1 MNAPPLLCAA
11 LEIALNRYLALEP
24 AVQAELGRLKD
35 RVIALH
41 AQGPGWEFYL
51 CPSASGVV
59 VLDAWPGKPG
69 VKPDVRISAPPA
81 ALLRRAFGGADA
93 GVPGVQV
100 EGDADLLQR
109 FSTLLAKVGF
119 DSEEWLARWVGG
131 GAAHRIDQG
140 LRGLLGWGRRS
151 ASTLAL
157 DTAEYLRE
165 ETRDLAHRADVE
177 RWVDGVETLL
187 RGVDQAAAR
196 LDRLERN
203 VPSPRL
209 RGEAGVRGK

>member
-1 MNAPPLLCAA
+1 
-11 LEIALNRYLALEP
+11 
-24 AVQAELGRLKD
+24 VQADFARLKG

-41 AQGPGWEFYL
+41 AQGPEWEFYL
-51 CPSASGVV
+51 CPGPSGVT
-59 VLDAWPGKPG
+59 VLDAFDG
-69 VKPDVRISAPPA
+69 KPDVRITARPA

-93 GVPGVQV
+93 AGPSGVTV

-109 FSTLLAKVGF
+109 FSALVAKVGF
-119 DSEEWLARWVGG
+119 DPAEWLAPWLGD
-131 GAAHRIDQG
+131 GAAHRVGEG
-140 LRGLLGWGRRS
+140 LRGLLGWGRAS

-177 RWVDGVETLL
+177 RWTEAVDAARRRVEQL
-187 RGVDQAAAR
+187 AAR
-196 LDRLERN
+196 LGRLER

-209 RGEAGVRGK
+209 RGEG

>member
-1 MNAPPLLCAA
+1 VSAPPLLCAG

-24 AVQAELGRLKD
+24 AVAADFGRLGD

-51 CPSASGVV
+51 CPGPSGVT
-59 VLDAWPGKPG
+59 VLDAYDG
-69 VKPDVRISAPPA
+69 KPDVRISARPA
-81 ALLRRAFGGADA
+81 ALLRRAFGGTDGGGS
-93 GVPGVQV
+93 GVTV

-109 FSTLLAKVGF
+109 FSTLIAKVGF
-119 DSEEWLARWVGG
+119 DPEEWLAPWLGD
-131 GAAHRIDQG
+131 GAAHRVGQG
-140 LRGLLGWGRRS
+140 LRGLFGWGRAS

-177 RWVDGVETLL
+177 RWTEGV
-187 RGVDQAAAR
+187 AAAR
-196 LDRLERN
+196 RRADALSARLARLER
-203 VPSPRL
+203 RL
-209 RGEAGVRGK
+209 

>member
-1 MNAPPLLCAA
+1 MSGAPPLACAA

-24 AVQAELGRLKD
+24 AVQADFAKLKD

-51 CPSASGVV
+51 CPGPSGVT
-59 VLDAWPGKPG
+59 VLDTCPGAG
-69 VKPDVRISAPPA
+69 GARPDVRISARPA
-81 ALLRRAFGGADA
+81 ALLRRAFGGAGDGGSSGPS
-93 GVPGVQV
+93 GVTV

-109 FSTLLAKVGF
+109 FSTLVAKVGF
-119 DSEEWLARWVGG
+119 DPAEWLAPWLGD
-131 GAAHRIDQG
+131 GAAHRVGEG
-140 LRGLLGWGRRS
+140 LRGLLGWGRAS

-177 RWVDGVETLL
+177 RWTE
-187 RGVDQAAAR
+187 GVDAARRRAEQLAAR
-196 LDRLERN
+196 LARLER
-203 VPSPRL
+203 R
-209 RGEAGVRGK
+209 A

>member
-1 MNAPPLLCAA
+1 VSAPPLLCAG

-24 AVQAELGRLKD
+24 AVAADFGRLEG

-51 CPSASGVV
+51 CPGNSGVT
-59 VLDAWPGKPG
+59 VLDAWDG
-69 VKPDVRISAPPA
+69 KPDVRISARPT
-81 ALLRRAFGGADA
+81 ALLRRAFGGADGGGGS
-93 GVPGVQV
+93 GVTV

-109 FSTLLAKVGF
+109 FSTLVAKVGF
-119 DSEEWLARWVGG
+119 DPAEWLAPWLGD
-131 GAAHRIDQG
+131 GAAHRVGQG
-140 LRGLLGWGRRS
+140 LRGLLGWGRTS

-177 RWVDGVETLL
+177 RWIEGVE
-187 RGVDQAAAR
+187 AAR
-196 LDRLERN
+196 RRGDALSARLARLER
-203 VPSPRL
+203 RQ
-209 RGEAGVRGK
+209 

>member
-1 MNAPPLLCAA
+1 VSAPPLLCAG

-24 AVQAELGRLKD
+24 AVAADFGRLGD

-51 CPSASGVV
+51 CPGPSGVT
-59 VLDAWPGKPG
+59 VLDAYDG
-69 VKPDVRISAPPA
+69 KPDVRISARPA
-81 ALLRRAFGGADA
+81 ALLRRAFGGTDGGGS
-93 GVPGVQV
+93 GVTV

-109 FSTLLAKVGF
+109 FSTLIAKVGF
-119 DSEEWLARWVGG
+119 DPEEWLAPWLGD
-131 GAAHRIDQG
+131 GAAHRVGQG
-140 LRGLLGWGRRS
+140 LRGLFGWGRAS

-177 RWVDGVETLL
+177 RWSE
-187 RGVDQAAAR
+187 GVDATRKRAEQLAAR
-196 LDRLERN
+196 LARLERR
-203 VPSPRL
+203 P
-209 RGEAGVRGK
+209 